1 MEAFVS
7 EDTIFSHIYNA
18 ILVSICSI
26 HRFTDYVF
34 YVRSLMA
41 LSQDKG
47 MIFSKADELPR
58 DWIAGNHAW
67 GFDLGQDP

>member
-1 MEAFVS
+1 MKAFIS
-7 EDTIFSHIYNA
+7 EDTSFSYIYNA

-26 HRFTDYVF
+26 HRFTDYLF

-41 LSQDKG
+41 LSQDMD

-58 DWIAGNHAW
+58 DWIAENHAW
-67 GFDLGQDP
+67 GCDLGQNP